1 MIISTK
7 IRYGLRTL
15 VEIAKASPEEGILQK
30 DIAINQEISN
40 KYLDHIIRDMKVAE
54 IICNRKNKKSGY
66 KLCRTPS
73 EITVYMVYR
82 AFEPELCLIECLD
95 GNNGFC
101 SRVAECSTQPVW
113 KELNR
118 RMRDFM
124 NSVTLQDIIDG
135 KDLSI

>member
-15 VEIAKASPEEGILQK
+15 LEIAKAKPEEGILQK
-30 DIAINQEISN
+30 DISINQEISN

-54 IICNRKNKKSGY
+54 LICNRKNKKSGY
-66 KLCRTPS
+66 RLCKSPS
-73 EITVYMVYR
+73 EINVYMVYR

-95 GNNGFC
+95 EKNGFC

-118 RMRDFM
+118 KMRDYM
-124 NSVTLQDIIDG
+124 TSVTLQDIIEG
-135 KDLSI
+135 KVLNI